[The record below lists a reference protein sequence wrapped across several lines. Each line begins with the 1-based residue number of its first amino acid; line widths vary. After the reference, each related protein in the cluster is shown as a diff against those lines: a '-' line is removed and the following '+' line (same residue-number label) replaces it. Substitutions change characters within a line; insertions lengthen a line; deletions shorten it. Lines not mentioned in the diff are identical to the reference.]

1 MLKLLIFTEHWF
13 LTRGKLGCGTWPTQ
27 AIPSTLFTHSKVR
40 KRPGAVLFVV
50 AIDTRSFPISDGYNG
65 YISDDYRYLCETPQ
79 ACPV

>member
-50 AIDTRSFPISDGYNG
+50 AIDT
-65 YISDDYRYLCETPQ
+65 
-79 ACPV
+79 